1 MNRASGPVRHVHWI
15 VSALVVLTLLLRFVE
30 LGDRPVMHDE
40 SLFAYYAYVYFER
53 GSYTHLPI
61 LHGPTLLLA
70 VGKLFAVF
78 GDSIVVARAFIAVA
92 SLVMLAATL
101 ALAPRR
107 YRLWFAPLLITS
119 PVLLY
124 YSRFLRDDILFGAV
138 LMLGMAGFAVALSR
152 RGRPGVRA
160 AGAALGMAMFVAL
173 AGIMEN
179 AVFVYATGATF
190 LLLLAV
196 KRYLWDGWR
205 RHRNVD
211 PRAGAGS
218 GDGIGDAVVG
228 RDPGSG
234 PAIANRRERCI
245 VGAGWTAGLLLGLA
259 YLAFV
264 YGITLGPSYQD
275 AARLAVA
282 GDAPEIRRAIFLNKL
297 ELT

>member
-1 MNRASGPVRHVHWI
+1 M
-15 VSALVVLTLLLRFVE
+15 TLLLRFVA
-30 LGDRPVMHDE
+30 LDARPVMHDE
-40 SLFAYYAYVYFER
+40 SLFAFDAFVYFER

-61 LHGPTLLLA
+61 LHGPTLILA

-78 GDSIVVARAFIAVA
+78 GDSIVVARAFIAAA

-101 ALAPRR
+101 ALVPHR

-138 LMLGMAGFAVALSR
+138 LMLGMA
-152 RGRPGVRA
+152 
-160 AGAALGMAMFVAL
+160 MFVAL

-179 AVFVYATGATF
+179 VVFIYATGATF

-211 PRAGAGS
+211 PRAGPGS

-234 PAIANRRERCI
+234 RAIANRRERCI

>member
-15 VSALVVLTLLLRFVE
+15 VSALVVLTLLLRFVA
-30 LGDRPVMHDE
+30 LDARPLMHDE
-40 SLFAYYAYVYFER
+40 SLFAFDAFVYFER

-61 LHGPTLLLA
+61 LHGPTLILA

-78 GDSIVVARAFIAVA
+78 GDSIVVARAFIAAA

-101 ALAPRR
+101 ALVPHR

-138 LMLGMAGFAVALSR
+138 LMLGMA
-152 RGRPGVRA
+152 
-160 AGAALGMAMFVAL
+160 MFVAL

-179 AVFVYATGATF
+179 VVFIYATGATF

-211 PRAGAGS
+211 PRAGPGS
-218 GDGIGDAVVG
+218 GDEIGDPVVG

-234 PAIANRRERCI
+234 RAIANRRERCI